1 MLRRAHPEAWSTP
14 GSVYDY
20 YAQNPEKYQ
29 EVLKRPFVDGDEL
42 PASPENQTAAIY
54 PAPLPGKAM
63 SAEERDTVIRTVIG
77 EAANQGN
84 AGMAAVALVIRNRA
98 DDARFPDAV
107 GQVSLQPKQ
116 FSAWNADGSGNSLVN
131 KYRPGDPA
139 YERAAYVVDVVMAGL
154 VPDFTGGAT
163 HYFSPAGMRA
173 LVEQGYQKNL
183 IPGWLERETEARD
196 APPIRVGDHV
206 FTGQVQP
213 KG

>member
-1 MLRRAHPEAWSTP
+1 M
-14 GSVYDY
+14 
-20 YAQNPEKYQ
+20 
-29 EVLKRPFVDGDEL
+29 
-42 PASPENQTAAIY
+42 
-54 PAPLPGKAM
+54 
-63 SAEERDTVIRTVIG
+63 
-77 EAANQGN
+77 
-84 AGMAAVALVIRNRA
+84 
-98 DDARFPDAV
+98 
-107 GQVSLQPKQ
+107 KQ
-116 FSAWNADGSGNSLVN
+116 FSAWNADGSGNNLVN

-163 HYFSPAGMRA
+163 HYFAPAGMRA

-183 IPGWLERETEARD
+183 IPGWLERETEARS